1 MSDPSEA
8 CEQGDNMENV
18 NCNLCGSSET
28 EFWGKKAGID
38 IVKCRK
44 CGLIYCNPR
53 PDNEELQAFYS
64 ADYFDD
70 GHYAGDELRQRMYEI
85 EIEEIL
91 ANVAR
96 RGRFLD
102 VGCAVGKFLLTLPDT
117 FEKWGTEFS
126 AAAARIG
133 REKFGLNIITGQV
146 RNIELPEKYFDIVQ
160 MRGVLEH
167 SQNPYEDLLSMRR
180 ALKDEGVLR
189 ISQLPNIGSIS
200 AVLFR
205 TKFNQVKP
213 GEHLYYFSP
222 ETIGAMLKKAG
233 FSITSINYPYL
244 ETPYAALARDIIELV
259 KCIFQDRETPAFF
272 GNMMIVYAKK
282 EF

>member
-1 MSDPSEA
+1 
-8 CEQGDNMENV
+8 METV
-18 NCNLCGSSET
+18 NCNLCGVNKT
-28 EFWGKKAGID
+28 GFWGRKAGIV

-53 PDNEELQAFYS
+53 PDNDELQAFYS
-64 ADYFDD
+64 EEYFED
-70 GHYAGDELRQRMYEI
+70 GHYAGDELRQRMYEM
-85 EIEEIL
+85 EIEEIM
-91 ANVAR
+91 ANVAQA
-96 RGRFLD
+96 GRFLD
-102 VGCAVGKFLLTLPDT
+102 VGCAVGKFLLTLPDS

-126 AAAARIG
+126 ADAARIG

-167 SQNPYEDLLSMRR
+167 SQNPYEDLVSMHR

-222 ETIGAMLKKAG
+222 KTIRAMLAKAG
-233 FSITSINYPYL
+233 FKISRINYPYL
-244 ETPYAALARDIIELV
+244 ETPYASLGRDIVDL
-259 KCIFQDRETPAFF
+259 
-272 GNMMIVYAKK
+272 G
-282 EF
+282 